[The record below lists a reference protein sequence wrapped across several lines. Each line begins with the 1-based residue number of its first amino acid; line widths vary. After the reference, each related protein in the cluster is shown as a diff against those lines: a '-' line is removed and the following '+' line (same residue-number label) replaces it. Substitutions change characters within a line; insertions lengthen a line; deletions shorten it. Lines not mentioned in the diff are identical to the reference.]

1 VIIVVQLLQVLSSE
15 SKGGYLTVIER
26 YAGQVAATAQ
36 EECSLEYVGGFVVG
50 HGITSLLPD
59 IDIWA
64 EMR

>member
-1 VIIVVQLLQVLSSE
+1 MQVLSGE
-15 SKGGYLTVIER
+15 GKGGYVPVIETD
-26 YAGQVAATAQ
+26 AGQVAAIAQ
-36 EECSLEYVGGFVVG
+36 QERSLEYVCGLEVG